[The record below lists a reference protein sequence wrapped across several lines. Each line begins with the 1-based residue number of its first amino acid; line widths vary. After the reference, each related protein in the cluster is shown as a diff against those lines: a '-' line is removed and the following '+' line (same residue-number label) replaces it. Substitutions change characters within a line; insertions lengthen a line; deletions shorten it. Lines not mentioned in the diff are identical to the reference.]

1 MKKLKRPGAPIVV
14 GLDPMLSY
22 LPTHLLDAAVAE
34 KGESLEA
41 VADAHF
47 CIQQGN
53 HRCNL

>member
-1 MKKLKRPGAPIVV
+1 MV

-41 VADAHF
+41 VADAILHTTR
-47 CIQQGN
+47 QS
-53 HRCNL
+53 